1 MDGKRRGFVEYGDD
15 APTEAEMLAGLVQ
28 RSSKIEEF
36 GAAFAVSVR
45 VPLYEYYSVKAL
57 AQRSGKSTNTMF
69 VHLVRVGLESLANE
83 LDDSDVSEIGR
94 EASRLMHEA
103 RKQDQASR
111 VSYQAEDG
119 EQAA

>member
-1 MDGKRRGFVEYGDD
+1 MDGKKRGFVEYGDD

-28 RSSKIEEF
+28 RTSRIEEF

-45 VPLYEYYSVKAL
+45 VPLYEYYTVKAL
-57 AQRSGKSTNTMF
+57 AQRSGKSINTMF
-69 VHLVRVGLESLANE
+69 VHLVRVGLEALANE
-83 LDDSDVSEIGR
+83 LEEADVVSIGR
-94 EASRLMHEA
+94 EASRLMHES

-111 VSYQAEDG
+111 ISYHAEDG

>member
-45 VPLYEYYSVKAL
+45 VPLYEYYTVKAL
-57 AQRSGKSTNTMF
+57 AQRSGKSVNTMF
-69 VHLVRVGLESLANE
+69 VHLVRVGQEALANE
-83 LDDSDVSEIGR
+83 LEEADVSAIAR
-94 EASRLMHEA
+94 EASRLMHES
-103 RKQDQASR
+103 RKQDQLSS
-111 VSYQAEDG
+111 VSYRAEDG